1 MPCPIVGQ
9 GSVSAREALTAASSI
24 PKGIRSSRCGVD
36 LYYSKNIKYIILI
49 SPQSPSTFHRM
60 DSHTVGSSVISGEK
74 ARPLFIRA
82 RSLKKRNRIG
92 HQADCSES
100 GHGFRPEFFIT
111 PQKRK
116 RLMSGETMTAEI
128 EKRPLSMIV
137 NGKEVGP
144 IDVPVGMPM
153 IDFLHHYLNLTG
165 THFGCGQGV
174 CHACT
179 VLEVQPDGRLVD
191 TRTCI
196 ANAHAFN
203 GKTIITIEGQAKTDA
218 EGNVTELTPIQKA
231 FIEKFSFQC
240 GYCTPGFV
248 AGATAFIDR
257 LKHEPVKRADLES
270 AIEDALNDHICRCT
284 GYVRYYEAVRDVALA
299 TPGCVIGSVD

>member
-1 MPCPIVGQ
+1 M
-9 GSVSAREALTAASSI
+9 
-24 PKGIRSSRCGVD
+24 
-36 LYYSKNIKYIILI
+36 YYSKNIKYIILI

-74 ARPLFIRA
+74 ARPLFIR
-82 RSLKKRNRIG
+82 SPLTEKKEQDWASGGLLRIG
-92 HQADCSES
+92 TWLQARV
-100 GHGFRPEFFIT
+100 F
-111 PQKRK
+111 
-116 RLMSGETMTAEI
+116 
-128 EKRPLSMIV
+128 
-137 NGKEVGP
+137 
-144 IDVPVGMPM
+144 
-153 IDFLHHYLNLTG
+153 HH
-165 THFGCGQGV
+165 
-174 CHACT
+174 
-179 VLEVQPDGRLVD
+179 
-191 TRTCI
+191 
-196 ANAHAFN
+196 
-203 GKTIITIEGQAKTDA
+203 TIEGQAKTDA